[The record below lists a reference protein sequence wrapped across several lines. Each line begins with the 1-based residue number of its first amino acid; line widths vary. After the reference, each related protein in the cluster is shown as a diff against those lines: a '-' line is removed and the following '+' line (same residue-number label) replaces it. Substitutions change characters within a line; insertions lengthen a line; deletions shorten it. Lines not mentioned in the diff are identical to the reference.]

1 MQTFLIDK
9 DAICMIGEIHF
20 LKLFDE
26 LTKSAEAALYI
37 YIHNHIFCSIATFND
52 FHLPLW

>member
-20 LKLFDE
+20 LKLFDK
-26 LTKSAEAALYI
+26 LTRAEAVLI
-37 YIHNHIFCSIATFND
+37 NIFIFFCSIATFHD
-52 FHLPLW
+52 FHLQV